1 MRFNNRIRAREI
13 RLIDEQGAQVGI
25 VALRDAIQMAEERGF
40 DLVEVAPNAVPP
52 VCRIMD
58 YGKFRYEQSK
68 KEREARKHQK
78 QVELKEVRLKPKT
91 DDHDIDVKAK
101 QARKFLLGG
110 DKVKFTLRFR
120 GREIFHPDIGL
131 KMLEGMAEDLRDIS
145 VIEQRPLMEGRVLS
159 LLLAPNAKA
168 RATPSKPATPAAAN
182 ATPRPAKPPKEVV
195 VPAAEAPAPVVT
207 ETALPVEAPAPV
219 PAEAIAP
226 VAAATPVETVAP
238 VAAATPTAPVAAT
251 PKPRAAKPP
260 KEASVPAVAPA
271 PVPAEAA
278 LPVDAS
284 PNTTSEGE

>member
-120 GREIFHPDIGL
+120 GREVAHQELGMKI
-131 KMLEGMAEDLRDIS
+131 LERLQQDTVEFA
-145 VIEQRPLMEGRVLS
+145 VVEQHAKREGRQLLMVLS
-159 LLLAPNAKA
+159 
-168 RATPSKPATPAAAN
+168 
-182 ATPRPAKPPKEVV
+182 PK
-195 VPAAEAPAPVVT
+195 
-207 ETALPVEAPAPV
+207 
-219 PAEAIAP
+219 
-226 VAAATPVETVAP
+226 
-238 VAAATPTAPVAAT
+238 
-251 PKPRAAKPP
+251 KK
-260 KEASVPAVAPA
+260 
-271 PVPAEAA
+271 
-278 LPVDAS
+278 
-284 PNTTSEGE
+284 